1 KVDLDHLAAAD
12 SDRIADLG
20 NLVVI
25 APPVVL
31 PAKMAQVFA
40 AAQLDHGE
48 VPGSVRPLG
57 RDPAFERG
65 DAFGREVAA
74 CAHVILMPVEKWA
87 VPAAGLVVLHAVRGC
102 RQDAGR
108 DELRRADHRAFLGI
122 EVELAGP
129 IERSRRDVADG
140 TCERARAAVL
150 CATGARRTL

>member
-1 KVDLDHLAAAD
+1 MPDPGASARAFRVARIVMLEADDFGIPAFREFSKVDLDHLAAAD

-48 VPGSVRPLG
+48 VPGPVRPLG
-57 RDPAFERG
+57 RDPAFERR

-74 CAHVILMPVEKWA
+74 CAHVILMPVEKLA
-87 VPAAGLVVLHAVRGC
+87 VPAAGLVVLHAMRG
-102 RQDAGR
+102 
-108 DELRRADHRAFLGI
+108 
-122 EVELAGP
+122 
-129 IERSRRDVADG
+129 
-140 TCERARAAVL
+140 
-150 CATGARRTL
+150 